1 MIGWLVTG
9 IYSFGGAAVQP
20 LMALMVRWRAGRGKE
35 DPARSGE
42 RFGIAGLERPEGR
55 LVWAHAASIGE
66 TNAVLPLVDRL
77 RGRGVGVLLTTGTV
91 TSAAIADR
99 RLPDGAVHQ
108 YVPLDLPGPVTAFLD
123 HWKPEL
129 ALFVESEIWPGILG
143 RLRRRSVPFVLVN
156 ARMSERSWRRWRSSG
171 PLGRA
176 IMRRIG
182 LCIAQTAVDARR
194 FEDLGIGRVE
204 IAGNLKFDVPA
215 PDFDA
220 DALEALQGEIGGR
233 PVFVAASTHEGEET
247 TILSV
252 HRRLRREVPRLLT
265 IIVPRHPERGDAIA
279 AEMHT
284 AGLVSARRSAGEPI
298 GGDTE
303 VFLADSLGEMGL
315 WLRLGTV
322 AFLGASLVPL
332 GGHNPIEPAKT
343 GVPMLHGPHVANF
356 ADIFAMLADARASVC
371 VEDEDALAMALARL
385 LADQGERDRLA
396 REARACVE
404 RQAGAL
410 DRTMAALAPYLP
422 ARPDAPEEGADA

>member
-1 MIGWLVTG
+1 MIGWLVTAV
-9 IYSFGGAAVQP
+9 YSLGGAVVQP
-20 LMALMVRWRAGRGKE
+20 LLAPMVRWRARRGKE
-35 DPARSGE
+35 DPARTGE

-55 LVWAHAASIGE
+55 LVWVHAASVGE
-66 TNAVLPLVDRL
+66 TNAVLPLIDRL
-77 RGRGVGVLLTTGTV
+77 RDRGFKVLLTTGTV

-108 YVPLDLPGPVTAFLD
+108 YVPLDLPGPVAAFLD

-143 RLRRRSVPFVLVN
+143 RLRKRSIPFVLVN
-156 ARMSERSWRRWRSSG
+156 ARMSDRSFRRWRRAG

-194 FEDLGIGRVE
+194 FEELGIGRVE

-220 DALEALQGEIGGR
+220 DTLDTLRGEVGER
-233 PVFVAASTHEGEET
+233 PVFVAASTHEGEESAVV
-247 TILSV
+247 SV
-252 HRRLRREVPRLLT
+252 HRRLRPDVPDLLT

-279 AEMHT
+279 AEVGL
-284 AGLVSARRSAGEPI
+284 AGLVLARRSAGEPI
-298 GGDTE
+298 GADTQI
-303 VFLADSLGEMGL
+303 FLADSLGEMGL

-322 AFLGASLVPL
+322 AFLGASLVSL

-343 GVPMLHGPHVANF
+343 GVPMVHGPHVANF
-356 ADIFAMLADARASVC
+356 ADIFATLADARASIC
-371 VEDEDALAMALARL
+371 AADEDALAAAVGRL
-385 LADQGERDRLA
+385 LAEKGERDRLA

-410 DRTMAALAPYLP
+410 DRTMAALEPYLP
-422 ARPDAPEEGADA
+422 ARSDAPEEAAHA

>member
-1 MIGWLVTG
+1 M
-9 IYSFGGAAVQP
+9 
-20 LMALMVRWRAGRGKE
+20 
-35 DPARSGE
+35 
-42 RFGIAGLERPEGR
+42 
-55 LVWAHAASIGE
+55 
-66 TNAVLPLVDRL
+66 
-77 RGRGVGVLLTTGTV
+77 
-91 TSAAIADR
+91 
-99 RLPDGAVHQ
+99 HQ

-143 RLRRRSVPFVLVN
+143 RLRSRSVPFVLVN
-156 ARMSERSWRRWRSSG
+156 ARMSERSWRRWRGSG

-176 IMRRIG
+176 IMQRIG
-182 LCIAQTAVDARR
+182 LCIAQTAVDGRR
-194 FEDLGIGRVE
+194 FADLGIARVE

-220 DALEALQGEIGGR
+220 DALEALRGEIGGR

-247 TILSV
+247 TILNV
-252 HRRLRREVPRLLT
+252 HRRLRREVPDLLT
-265 IIVPRHPERGDAIA
+265 IIIPRHPDRGDAIA
-279 AEMHT
+279 AEMQ
-284 AGLVSARRSAGEPI
+284 AADLVSARRSAGEPI
-298 GGDTE
+298 GADTG

-356 ADIFAMLADARASVC
+356 ADIFAMLADARASIC
-371 VEDEDALAMALARL
+371 VEDEDALALALARL

-410 DRTMAALAPYLP
+410 DRTMAALDPYLP
-422 ARPDAPEEGADA
+422 ARSDAPEEAAHA